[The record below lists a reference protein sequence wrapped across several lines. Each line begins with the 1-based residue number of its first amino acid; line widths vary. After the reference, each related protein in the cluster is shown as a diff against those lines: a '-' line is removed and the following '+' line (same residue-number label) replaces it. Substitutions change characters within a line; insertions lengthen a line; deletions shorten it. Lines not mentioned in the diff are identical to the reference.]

1 MKIAVASDHG
11 GFSLKEEVTRFL
23 GEQGVEFEDLGCFA
37 AESVDYPD
45 IALKLAES
53 VAAGRHRLGI
63 LMCGTGLG
71 VNIAANKVRGI
82 RAAQCHDTYS
92 ARMAREH
99 NDANVLTM
107 GGRVIGPDLAREIV
121 RVFVNTAHPAEPR
134 HDRRIAMISAHENQA
149 GQA

>member
-1 MKIAVASDHG
+1 MKIAIGSDHG
-11 GFSLKEEVTRFL
+11 GFHLKEEVTRFL
-23 GEQGVEFEDLGCFA
+23 TEQGLEYEDFGCFSA
-37 AESVDYPD
+37 DSVDYPD
-45 IALKLAES
+45 IALKLAKS
-53 VAAGRHRLGI
+53 VAAGEHRLGI

-82 RAAQCHDTYS
+82 RAAQCHDTFS

-99 NDANVLTM
+99 NDANILTM

-121 RVFVNTAHPAEPR
+121 RVFLATSHPAAER
-134 HDRRIAMISAHENQA
+134 HDRRIAKISAHENQA